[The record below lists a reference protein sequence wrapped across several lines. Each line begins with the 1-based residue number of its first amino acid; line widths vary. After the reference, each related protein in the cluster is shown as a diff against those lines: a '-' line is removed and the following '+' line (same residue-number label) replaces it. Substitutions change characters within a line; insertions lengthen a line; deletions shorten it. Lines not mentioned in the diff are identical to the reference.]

1 MKRFLALLFLVSLYA
16 NVTAQK
22 KTYHPDCDN
31 DGEGSPEYSK
41 TVVSPPKNGVNNKK
55 DCNDSDPAINTKAVE
70 ICGDGVD
77 NNCDGKIDDNTLL
90 FYADTDLDGFG
101 SPTNAITACSMPGGY
116 VANALDCDD
125 ANAAINPIQ
134 PEVCNSVDD
143 NCINGIDDGLEFKIY
158 YPDVDKDGFGQL
170 TDGGLNLCSDPGEG
184 YSLLNTDC
192 NDANPAI
199 FPGAIETPCDNIDQ
213 DCSGGDQEGN
223 MFTYYFDPDG
233 NGYGDDPTADTTCC
247 CPSPP
252 AGYVTSLAPVTDFI
266 LTDSKKQLVRELW
279 GFTDADIWF
288 RSSLTSYDV
297 MQQSYLEYVHSL
309 NPQNFCFNEG
319 ATTDHFRLLV
329 GETRV
334 LRPDDGGEGGYN
346 CLASGPDVL
355 QGMCGKKF
363 KLNGKIYDFFN
374 SHVEFADTLQVLT
387 TYTANIQIG
396 TLEELYWALDRT
408 KANRVMFGQEQNI
421 HSNAPFYPK
430 GGVSYV
436 EKTNPWIDSVKKYY
450 PSVITVAD
458 VGDILTN
465 VPITKDWNNG
475 LMATKADNVDIY
487 LNIHDWINVTE
498 DVVRDTAE
506 INRIIK
512 EEIPKA
518 FDELQKKYPGKGI
531 SISQYS
537 PSESFSN
544 KEPLYKGTFLAASM
558 IPKMQRVFWDYNL
571 KHDNIIDCAI
581 YETLKSVSDQF
592 NKPDIHGRIMQIMGN
607 LFLTNANVM
616 EVKGMPGALIL
627 SCKSTAGKVK
637 IFVMTGSN
645 AVTLPPAGTID
656 GIYTPIGWGSNFM
669 YWEGLLST
677 EAIPYVPEG
686 IMRPYSIGYFEF

>member
-1 MKRFLALLFLVSLYA
+1 MKRFLALLACLLIYQISYG
-16 NVTAQK
+16 QSK
-22 KTYHPDCDN
+22 KWYHDHDN
-31 DGEGSPEYSK
+31 DGEGSAIWSK
-41 TVVSPPKNGVNNKK
+41 TQVNKPKQGVDNKL
-55 DCNDSDPAINTKAVE
+55 DCNDDDPLINTKAVE
-70 ICGDGVD
+70 ICGDSVDNNCNGLIDEGLLKFFVDVDLDGFGNKVMSVKACEKPEGYVQDSTDCNDNDRNINPISGEVCDQVD
-77 NNCDGKIDDNTLL
+77 NNCDSQIDEGLPLTL
-90 FYADTDLDGFG
+90 Y
-101 SPTNAITACSMPGGY
+101 Y
-116 VANALDCDD
+116 V
-125 ANAAINPIQ
+125 
-134 PEVCNSVDD
+134 
-143 NCINGIDDGLEFKIY
+143 
-158 YPDVDKDGFGQL
+158 DVDGDKYGAPV
-170 TDGGLNLCSDPGEG
+170 DGGLSLCYDPGAG
-184 YSLLNTDC
+184 YALNNTDC
-192 NDANPAI
+192 NDADSTI
-199 FPGAIETPCDNIDQ
+199 HPGATDIECDSIDQ
-213 DCSGGDQEGN
+213 DCNGVDLEAAK
-223 MFTYYFDPDG
+223 FTYYLDLDG

-252 AGYVTSLAPVTDFI
+252 AGYVISLAPVTDFI
-266 LTDSKKQLVRELW
+266 LTDTKKQLVRELW
-279 GFTDADIWF
+279 GFTDADIWISGGVS
-288 RSSLTSYDV
+288 RDV
-297 MQQSYLEYVHSL
+297 MTESYLNFVHSL
-309 NPQNFCFNEG
+309 NPQVFCFTEG
-319 ATTDHFRLLV
+319 ATTDHQRLLV

-346 CLASGPDVL
+346 CIASGPDVL
-355 QGMCGKKF
+355 QGMCGKKY

-374 SHVEFADTLQVLT
+374 SHVEFADTLKVPT
-387 TYTANIQIG
+387 TYTANIQSG
-396 TLEELYWALDRT
+396 TLEEVYWAIDQA
-408 KANRVMFGQEQNI
+408 KATRVLFGQEQNI

-430 GGVSYV
+430 SGVSYV

-465 VPITKDWNNG
+465 VPITKAWNDG

-512 EEIPKA
+512 EEFPKA

-544 KEPLYKGTFLAASM
+544 KEPMYKGTFLAASM
-558 IPKMQRVFWDYNL
+558 IPKMQKLFWEYNL
-571 KHDNIIDCAI
+571 KNDNIIDCAI
-581 YETLKSVSDQF
+581 YETLKSLAEKGD
-592 NKPDIHGRIMQIMGN
+592 KPDIHARIMQIMGN

-616 EVKGMPGALIL
+616 EVKGMAGALIL

-645 AVTLPPAGTID
+645 AVSLPPAGTID
-656 GIYTPIGWGSNFM
+656 GLYTPISWGTNFM